1 MNRKSLLSVPV
12 LLSILAS
19 AALAQYD
26 FEDPPINYNTAE
38 VDNVISRLQEK
49 IDSDDVKMRYD
60 AKTGYLKAVLEALEV
75 PVNSQGLVFSKT
87 SFQLRR
93 ISPNTPRAVYFNDDV
108 YVGFVV
114 GGTVVEIAAADPK
127 LGAVFYSLDQNPTRR
142 PQFKR
147 HTYECTQC
155 HAGSMTQGVPGHTVR
170 SVYPGA
176 DGRAQLQHGSFIS
189 THESPFKQR
198 WGGWYVT
205 GTHGDDHHMGNSSI
219 RSTETPE
226 SLDRERGSNVVSLE
240 DYFATSRYLSKHSDI
255 VSLMV
260 MEHQTQTHNAI
271 TKANYQAI
279 WTARDCDVLNEA
291 LERPEN
297 FQSESTIRRY
307 ESGAKNVVDH
317 LLMVDEY
324 RLKSP
329 VTGTSAYT
337 EEFAALGPF
346 DSQGRT
352 LRQLD
357 LQTRLFKYPCSYL
370 IYSEAFDALPDS
382 ATGPIYR
389 QLWEILTGKNT
400 DEDYAHL
407 SPKDRQAILEI
418 LRETKDDL
426 PKYWASK
433 K

>member
-1 MNRKSLLSVPV
+1 MNRKSLLTVPV
-12 LLSILAS
+12 LLSIFVS
-19 AALAQYD
+19 AAMAQYD
-26 FEDPPINYNTAE
+26 FEDPPISYNTAE
-38 VDNVISRLQEK
+38 VDNVISRLQSM

-114 GGTVVEIAAADPK
+114 GGDVVEIAAADPK

-189 THESPFKQR
+189 THESPLKQR

-205 GTHGDDHHMGNSSI
+205 GTHGEDHHMGNISI

-226 SLDRERGSNVVSLE
+226 SLDRERGSNVESLE

-255 VSLMV
+255 TALMV

-279 WTARDCDVLNEA
+279 WKV
-291 LERPEN
+291 
-297 FQSESTIRRY
+297 Q
-307 ESGAKNVVDH
+307 
-317 LLMVDEY
+317 
-324 RLKSP
+324 
-329 VTGTSAYT
+329 
-337 EEFAALGPF
+337 
-346 DSQGRT
+346 
-352 LRQLD
+352 
-357 LQTRLFKYPCSYL
+357 
-370 IYSEAFDALPDS
+370 
-382 ATGPIYR
+382 
-389 QLWEILTGKNT
+389 
-400 DEDYAHL
+400 
-407 SPKDRQAILEI
+407 PKTWAII
-418 LRETKDDL
+418 C
-426 PKYWASK
+426 
-433 K
+433 